1 MAKILVVEDDR
12 EINALLCG
20 ILGQSGYS
28 AESALSGAQA
38 LLVFR
43 SNPFDAVLLDLMLPD
58 LSGEDFLKEIRQTS
72 RVPVIVISAR
82 GETEVKVEMLRIGAD
97 DYVTKPFDNSEVL
110 ARLESNLRRYHVWSD
125 GAETLTFGKISMDF
139 LSKTVRVREKGIS
152 LTAKEFEIL
161 KLLMEHPKQV
171 FSKENLFEC
180 VWKEPYVYD
189 DNTINT
195 HISNLRRKLKAAD
208 PHSDFIETVWGM
220 GYKLSE
226 KTVS

>member
-1 MAKILVVEDDR
+1 MANILVVEDDR

-20 ILGQSGYS
+20 ILNREGYS
-28 AESALSGAQA
+28 AVSALSGAQA
-38 LLVFR
+38 LRTFQEDR
-43 SNPFDAVLLDLMLPD
+43 FDTVLLDLMLPD
-58 LSGEDFLKEIRQTS
+58 LSGESFLKEVRKTS
-72 RVPVIVISAR
+72 HVPVIVISAKD
-82 GETEVKVEMLRIGAD
+82 ETAVKVEMLRIGAD
-97 DYVTKPFDNSEVL
+97 DYITKPFDNSEVL
-110 ARLESNLRRYHVWSD
+110 ARLASNLRRYGGWPD
-125 GAETLTFGKISMDF
+125 GTEPLAFGGIRMDF
-139 LSKTVRVREKGIS
+139 LSKTVRVGEKGIS

-171 FSKENLFEC
+171 FSKENLFES
-180 VWKEPYVYD
+180 VWKEPYAYD

-208 PHSDFIETVWGM
+208 PHCDFIETVWGM